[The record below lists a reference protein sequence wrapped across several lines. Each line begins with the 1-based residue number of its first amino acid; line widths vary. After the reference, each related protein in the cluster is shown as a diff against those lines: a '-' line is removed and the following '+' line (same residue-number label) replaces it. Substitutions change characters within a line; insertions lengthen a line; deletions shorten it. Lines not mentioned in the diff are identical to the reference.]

1 MSDSS
6 QHRESMKIKPNWKLL
21 AQASTILIAA
31 GVVLLTLTATWDR
44 LIALMRANLLLSWL
58 VIALLAIPF
67 VVLGPTWRTKGSK
80 WWQEFRDARVVISS
94 LVVVIGVGFLLVGAA
109 TQLSTETLKAAALR
123 IAALWSLAWLLSGF
137 FVGFLFGIPRVLQ
150 AGGPSAN
157 TTGAAPANRLEY
169 VQMVNTNLEQISDW
183 LTKIIVGVGLVQL
196 KDLPRLL
203 RMASEWVAASFSV
216 GPPAQ
221 ASISFASSMILYF
234 SIVGFLTG
242 YLTTRLFLAGAFGRA
257 DRSVEGQSSFREDD
271 IGERIRKFWK
281 PNGNTDPAHERQLSD
296 WMKANGLGGR
306 LITELMSAAELQSAR
321 EKAVADL
328 KIP

>member
-1 MSDSS
+1 
-6 QHRESMKIKPNWKLL
+6 MKIKLNWKLL
-21 AQASTILIAA
+21 AQTSTILIAA
-31 GVVLLTLTATWDR
+31 GVILLSLTSTWDR

-67 VVLGPTWRTKGSK
+67 VVLGPALRTKGSK

-109 TQLSTETLKAAALR
+109 TQLSTETLKGAALR

-157 TTGAAPANRLEY
+157 TTGAVPANRLEY

-203 RMASEWVAASFSV
+203 RLASEWVAGSLSV

-281 PNGNTDPAHERQLSD
+281 PTGNADPAHERQLSD
-296 WMKANGLGGR
+296 WMKANGLGDK

-321 EKAVADL
+321 QKAVADL